1 MKLLTLAPIF
11 LLIGIAV
18 FAQSEANA
26 QGGEFTLTINPGAT
40 DSNSLNP
47 IEPANITIPVG
58 TTVAWLN
65 KDSAYH
71 QIVSGTPEA
80 GPTNVFYGDFFATNE
95 AYNRTFDSAGVIDYY
110 DPIWTN
116 IRGQVTIVDENN
128 TESGFGTT
136 GNFTNNN
143 FTSNDAN
150 TGNGTSLTTDTLQS
164 STGETFQSNNVS
176 TPNAGNSNQPQTG
189 VVGDNTQLLTT
200 DQQQQQPQPVQ
211 QQQPQPVQQQQ
222 PQPVQQQQPQP
233 VQQQQPQPVQQQQ
246 QQQPLQSS
254 TGETFQS
261 NNVSTPNAG
270 NSNQPQTGVVGDN
283 TQLLTTDQQQQQQ
296 QPVQQQQPTQQI
308 TQNQLQIP
316 QHGPIDSFKA
326 NGKINSYIVTALSPW
341 NATGDWN
348 MVVEDGEMKN
358 FITNMAWFNGTSGH
372 THDFLNFESSDDIE
386 LPADNILTINGE
398 MDVASNG
405 VITWDGVDSTINI
418 GGGGKTITITVD
430 HEDTDHHFAGQPI
443 VGTVTSLTPCSDT
456 PGASMEILPT
466 CD

>member
-150 TGNGTSLTTDTLQS
+150 TGNGTSLTTDT
-164 STGETFQSNNVS
+164 
-176 TPNAGNSNQPQTG
+176 
-189 VVGDNTQLLTT
+189 
-200 DQQQQQPQPVQ
+200 
-211 QQQPQPVQQQQ
+211 
-222 PQPVQQQQPQP
+222 
-233 VQQQQPQPVQQQQ
+233 
-246 QQQPLQSS
+246 LQSS